1 MIRQTLRWAV
11 GGILATA
18 IGGCFSSGEL
28 GQTMSSWQG
37 SSIEAV
43 SAAWGP
49 PDACETI
56 EGRRICS
63 WHDRASGQSRRAA
76 WSCVRSLEIDPDGHV
91 TGWRWRGDRCHASAD
106 RVLARAPD
114 ERPEALVPES
124 GGESGDADVAAI
136 PPAE

>member
-1 MIRQTLRWAV
+1 MIRQTVRYAV
-11 GGILATA
+11 GGILAAA

-37 SSIEAV
+37 SSIDAV

-63 WHDRASGQSRRAA
+63 WYDIASGYSLSTARA
-76 WSCVRSLEIDPDGHV
+76 CVRSLEIDPDGYV
-91 TGWRWRGDRCHASAD
+91 TGWRWRGNQCHATAG
-106 RVLARAPD
+106 RVLARASA
-114 ERPEALVPES
+114 ERPEALAPAS
-124 GGESGDADVAAI
+124 PGTGDSDVAAI
-136 PPAE
+136 LPAE